1 MLLTSKMNTIKSLLT
16 SKRQT
21 IEKENATYGSLVG
34 VGDFKSPSIVNIV
47 VINKNVTEVI
57 FKDLVRSNGNIAGEQ
72 QVSLK
77 IENDKEP
84 DIVETF
90 AGEELEEFYKE
101 CASLQEIIRKTK
113 IQKTKTQF
121 LLKTWKENIEDTEDL
136 IMESVRGEFSSKSD
150 TFL

>member
-1 MLLTSKMNTIKSLLT
+1 M
-16 SKRQT
+16 
-21 IEKENATYGSLVG
+21 
-34 VGDFKSPSIVNIV
+34 NIV

-113 IQKTKTQF
+113 IQKAKTQF